1 MAPAP
6 RPPEAPQLTVRAVS
20 TGMVL
25 GGVLSICNV
34 YLGLKIGWSMNMSV
48 TAALVGFAGWQ
59 LAVRLLPLRP
69 FGILE
74 NNLNQT
80 AASAGAA
87 ISSAGLVAPIPAL
100 AMLTGQTL
108 SWPQLVV
115 WTSSVGLI
123 GVVVAV
129 GVRRQ
134 LLEVDALPF
143 PGGVATGETL
153 KQMYARG
160 AEAIARVKVL
170 LAGAAAGV
178 ASKLGELVYSIP
190 RWPVPGRLGDAS
202 LYNLGFALDPSLLMV
217 GIGAIVG
224 TRGAVSMFAGS
235 VLAWGVLAPEVLA
248 RGWAT
253 PGAPDKVWFTPLV
266 AWLLW
271 PGVTLMVVASL
282 ASFAF
287 SWRSVLAALRG
298 LGGGGPTAAGDVSR
312 GLFLGLILA
321 VTALSVALQTAFF
334 AIPVGIA
341 ALGVLL
347 TFVLALVAGRVSGE
361 TGITPVGAMGKV
373 TQLTFGALD
382 PGNVA
387 SNLMA
392 ANVTGGAASQCG
404 DLLHDLKTGAMIGAH
419 PRSQLVAQSFGVLGG
434 ALLGSLAYL
443 VLIPDPKGMLMTEAW
458 AAPAVAT
465 WKAVAEVFK
474 EGIRAMPAGTPAAM
488 AVAAV
493 VGLGLTLAEKLAP
506 KRILRWIPSPAALGL
521 AFTLQAYTAISF
533 LVGALVMEAARRLSP
548 EKAERFGVVLAAG
561 VIAGE
566 SLAGAGDAILQSAR
580 GLFGQ

>member
-1 MAPAP
+1 MSAPSSD
-6 RPPEAPQLTVRAVS
+6 APQLTVRGVV
-20 TGMVL
+20 TGAAL
-25 GGVLSICNV
+25 GGVLSVCNV

-48 TAALVGFAGWQ
+48 TAALIAFAFWQ
-59 LAVRLLPLRP
+59 VSVRALRLRP

-100 AMLTGQTL
+100 TMLTGETL
-108 SWPQLVV
+108 TYPELMV
-115 WTSSVGLI
+115 WTLSVGLV

-129 GVRRQ
+129 GVRNQ
-134 LLEVDALPF
+134 LLVVDALPF

-153 KQMYARG
+153 KQMYAQG
-160 AEAIARVKVL
+160 DEAMARVKVL
-170 LAGAAAGV
+170 VGGALLGV
-178 ASKLGELVYSIP
+178 ASKAGEIFLALPKVAL
-190 RWPVPGRLGDAS
+190 PGKVGGAS
-202 LYNLGFALDPSLLMV
+202 LYNLSFALDPSLLMV

-224 TRGAVSMFAGS
+224 TRGAVSMFLGA
-235 VLAWGVLAPEVLA
+235 VVAWGWLAPELLA
-248 RGWAT
+248 RGWVT

-266 AWLLW
+266 GWMLW

-282 ASFAF
+282 TSFAF
-287 SWRSVLAALRG
+287 SWRSVLKAFRG
-298 LGGGGPTAAGDVSR
+298 LGGAPAAVAPGDISR
-312 GLFLGLILA
+312 NLFLGLLVA
-321 VTALSVALQTAFF
+321 VMVASVVLQSQLFD
-334 AIPVGIA
+334 IPPLLA

-382 PGNVA
+382 PGSVS

-404 DLLHDLKTGAMIGAH
+404 DLLHDLKTGQMLGAW
-419 PRSQLVAQSFGVLGG
+419 PRSQFVAQCFGVLGG
-434 ALLGSLAYL
+434 AVVGSLAYQM
-443 VLIPDPKGMLMTEAW
+443 LIPDPKTMLLTDTW

-474 EGIRAMPAGTPAAM
+474 DGIDAMPTGTPTAM

-493 VGLGLTLAEKLAP
+493 AGLGLTLAEKLAP
-506 KRILRWIPSPAALGL
+506 PRVRTWVPSPAALGL
-521 AFTLQAYTAISF
+521 AFTIQAYTALSF
-533 LVGALVMEAARRLSP
+533 VVGALLMEGVKRVAP
-548 EKAERFGVVLAAG
+548 EKADRFGVVLAAG

-566 SLAGAGDAILQSAR
+566 SLAGAGDAIWKSVQ
-580 GLFGQ
+580 GLLGG